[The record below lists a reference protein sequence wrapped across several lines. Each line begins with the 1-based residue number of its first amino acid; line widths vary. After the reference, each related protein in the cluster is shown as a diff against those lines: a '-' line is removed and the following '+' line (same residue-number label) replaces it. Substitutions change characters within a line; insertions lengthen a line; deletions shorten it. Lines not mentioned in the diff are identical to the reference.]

1 MGRAPLDMGKP
12 GRITIRKLPARATP
26 TGKLIPVFQ
35 ARCRFRD
42 FDGQTRPVTAQ
53 GRTGTAAQNALLV
66 KLDTRRGVGS
76 AELKPAST
84 FAVAAALWL
93 TQVEGTRAV
102 TTCDCY
108 RQWLNGRALPDLG
121 HLRLAELRVPF
132 LNTYFTRLRTCGY
145 SASTRRMIRKVIRG
159 PLNLAVQH
167 EAIPANPLAA
177 IDPIEGKS
185 KQARALTPEERRR
198 LLTWLDGTSDD
209 PVERAAQ
216 ETARRRELPDIVRVM
231 LGTGLRIG
239 ELLGLR
245 FSDLHLEG
253 APLLVDGEVV
263 VVPYLVVAGN
273 VVREVGEGLRFHEGK
288 TPAAKRSVPLPPF
301 VVSILRLRQGLAR
314 ELGYEDAPVF
324 MAVTAD
330 GPGWRDPKKVG
341 GWLRDARAWVGL
353 EWMTTHTWRK
363 TAATLLDEAGLPPRA
378 IADQMGHTKISM
390 TTDTY
395 LGRGGF
401 DPAAATA
408 LQRALGGAEPCDD
421 G

>member
-12 GRITIRKLPARATP
+12 GRITIRKLPPRPDTA
-26 TGKLIPVFQ
+26 GKLRPVFQ

-42 FDGQTRPVTAQ
+42 FDGQTRLVAAQ

-66 KLDTRRGVGS
+66 KLDTRRGAGS

-84 FAVAAALWL
+84 FVQAAALWL
-93 TQVEGTRAV
+93 TQVEATRAG
-102 TTCDCY
+102 TTCDSY
-108 RQWLNGRALPDLG
+108 RQWLNGRVLPDLG
-121 HLRLAELRVPF
+121 HLRLAELRVGY
-132 LNTYFTRLRTCGY
+132 LNTYFTRLRTQGY

-159 PLNLAVQH
+159 PLNVAVQH

-177 IDPIEGKS
+177 IDPIEGKPR
-185 KQARALTPEERRR
+185 QARSLTPEERRR
-198 LLTWLDGTSDD
+198 LLEWLDGASDN
-209 PVERAAQ
+209 PKERAAQ
-216 ETARRRELPDIVRVM
+216 DTARRRELPDIVRVM

-245 FSDLHLEG
+245 FTDLHLDG
-253 APLLVDGEVV
+253 ATLVVNGEPV

-273 VVREVGEGLRFHEGK
+273 VVREVGKGLRFHEGK
-288 TPAAKRSVPLPPF
+288 TPAAKRVVPLPPF
-301 VVSILRLRQGLAR
+301 VADILRMRGQRAR
-314 ELGYEDAPVF
+314 ELGYDYAPVF
-324 MAVTAD
+324 LALTAD

-341 GWLRDARAWVGL
+341 GWLRDIRAWVGL

-363 TAATLLDEAGLPPRA
+363 TAATLLDEAGLPART
-378 IADQMGHTKISM
+378 IADQMGHVRISM

-401 DPAAATA
+401 NPATAAA
-408 LQRALGGAEPCDD
+408 LQAALGDD
-421 G
+421 